1 MQRLYRRYPTARF
14 YLIMDD
20 DVFIRHLL
28 TQFIANRDPH
38 ELALYGPGYCDWGVK
53 RELKEKISMTLNMQM
68 PDFIHIVIG
77 GIMLFTAAAVK
88 RFTDSTLLMQCIDDL
103 ETLYGNQIFLWGG
116 LKQSALYNQDW
127 LFCWCLQVRMNGRV
141 VFDKAFEDVEFPA
154 RKCTTLADS
163 ARYRVGIHHTN
174 PRRIRALWRVYH
186 RWAPAREA
194 NRSLKAWRDPAEPVR
209 CAIDS
214 NGDPRERHS
223 WSEHRYLDTFKR
235 PVSTRECKSIVQSKE
250 VQRRFPH
257 CISHMAYVRKHADVT
272 MLGWDGPAE
281 VRGVPARRKR
291 LLQPAVLPLLRAA
304 VQRSQHGLVPVAR
317 GIPEALLLLEW
328 PCGAG
333 RGEED
338 HRARPLSAGRAGVP
352 SLNAGERPRRR
363 RRRLWSRPHRSV

>member
-20 DVFIRHLL
+20 DVFINRHLL

-250 VQRRFPH
+250 MQRRFPH
-257 CISHMAYVRKHADVT
+257 CISHMAYVRKHADTSPCWGGMGRRKCEGFQLDANDYCNLQYYLFCERLYKGASTVWCPSPEGYPKHCCYSSG
-272 MLGWDGPAE
+272 LAE
-281 VRGVPARRKR
+281 LAGAKKTIEPARY
-291 LLQPAVLPLLRAA
+291 LL
-304 VQRSQHGLVPVAR
+304 
-317 GIPEALLLLEW
+317 
-328 PCGAG
+328 
-333 RGEED
+333 
-338 HRARPLSAGRAGVP
+338 
-352 SLNAGERPRRR
+352 GERVYP
-363 RRRLWSRPHRSV
+363 L